1 MPDSDRMDL
10 LKERYSPEP
19 DIAELLTSDVRIDLH
34 IHTCYSDGEL
44 TPQQVVDRWQD
55 EGYKII
61 AITDHDGMQGSVIGM
76 DYSADKDIRFISG
89 IEFDSF
95 DSYCRDIHMLGYG
108 FDYNCPEL
116 REALLEIALK
126 RARRN
131 DQMREA
137 LGRMGYEITL
147 DDIGAVNEGRH
158 VGKPTFATI
167 LYRKGYLSDPQEAF
181 RTVFRRPEIKSIV
194 KETLDTGKVIELIH
208 HAGGLAVLAHPME
221 QRHLEES
228 FDEFRPRLY
237 NILDRIREYGVD
249 GIECCHPSA
258 DEEQQK
264 LLADYADHY
273 GLIKTRGSDFHTDRH
288 KRNFSRYH
296 MP

>member
-1 MPDSDRMDL
+1 MDH
-10 LKERYSPEP
+10 LKEKYSPEP
-19 DIAELLTSDVRIDLH
+19 DIDELLTSDAKTDLH

-44 TPQQVVDRWQD
+44 TPQQVVDRWC
-55 EGYKII
+55 EVGYKII
-61 AITDHDGMQGSVIGM
+61 AITDHDGMQGSAIGM
-76 DYSADKDIRFISG
+76 DYAADKDISFISG

-116 REALLEIALK
+116 RDALLEAALK

-147 DDIGAVNEGRH
+147 DDIGSVNEGRH
-158 VGKPTFATI
+158 VGKPTFAVI
-167 LYRKGYLSDPQEAF
+167 LYRKGYLSDPGEAF
-181 RTVFRRPEIKSIV
+181 RTVFRAPEIKKIV
-194 KETLDTGKVIELIH
+194 KDTLDTGKVIDLIH
-208 HAGGLAVLAHPME
+208 KAGGLAVLAHPME
-221 QRHLEES
+221 QREPEES
-228 FDEFRPRLY
+228 FEEFRPRLY
-237 NILDRIREYGVD
+237 NILDRIRAYGVD
-249 GIECCHPSA
+249 GIECWHPSA

-264 LLADYADHY
+264 LLCDYADHY
-273 GLIKTRGSDFHTDRH
+273 GLLKTRGSDFHSDKH
-288 KRNFSRYH
+288 KRNYSRYH